1 MQKHSKDVRI
11 SVEVFSAGQPLPR
24 EWIPL
29 ADAARQACAGSYSP
43 YSGFR
48 VGAAVELAN
57 GEVVQGANQEN
68 GSYPCGLCAERVA
81 LYSAVARVNR
91 VPVLR
96 LAIAARQGNEWV
108 QRPVT
113 PCGACRQV
121 MLEVVQMQHAPF
133 AVLMLGEVE
142 SYVVNDA
149 RELLPLAFTLD
160 D

>member
-1 MQKHSKDVRI
+1 MESKRQPRL
-11 SVEVFSAGQPLPR
+11 SLEVFSAGQNLP
-24 EWIPL
+24 EGWISL
-29 ADAARQACAGSYSP
+29 AAEAKRACASSYSP

-48 VGAAVELAN
+48 VGAAVELAG
-57 GEVVQGANQEN
+57 GEFVQGANQEN

-81 LYSAVARVNR
+81 LFSAVARGNR

-121 MLEVVQMQHAPF
+121 MLEVVQMQRATFP
-133 AVLMLGEVE
+133 VLMLGEEEVWL
-142 SYVVNDA
+142 VHDV

-160 D
+160 A